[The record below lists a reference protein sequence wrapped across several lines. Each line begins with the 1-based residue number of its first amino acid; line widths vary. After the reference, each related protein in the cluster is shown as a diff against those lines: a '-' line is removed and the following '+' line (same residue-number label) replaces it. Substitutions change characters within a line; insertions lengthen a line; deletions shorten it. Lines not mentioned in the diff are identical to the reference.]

1 MRKSNRKRAI
11 NSLATNLDKYKKSGI
26 TTSEIITDFILRVI
40 QRRKVIL
47 LIVKAL
53 LKKRSVKEK
62 QL

>member
-1 MRKSNRKRAI
+1 MRIR
-11 NSLATNLDKYKKSGI
+11 LKSGI

-40 QRRKVIL
+40 QRRKVIF

>member
-1 MRKSNRKRAI
+1 MRIR
-11 NSLATNLDKYKKSGI
+11 LKSGI

-47 LIVKAL
+47 LIAKTL

-62 QL
+62 RL